1 MNKFEI
7 AQYLVNLHVLLT
19 AQETTGGLNK
29 SATLASEYNR
39 NWDLLKAEINK
50 ENEDETRKS

>member
-1 MNKFEI
+1 MNKFEL
-7 AQYLVNLHVLLT
+7 AHYLVNLHTLLV

-39 NWDLLKAEINK
+39 NWDLLKTEINK